1 MRSSQNKPEL
11 KDIKSRNVQEEG
23 DYGVFRSPQQGVSD
37 DSPPHQFQIC
47 RSSNGKTTA
56 SKTENAGSIPAR
68 YANFLSRCGGMETH
82 LPAKQR
88 NAGSSP
94 VGASNF
100 NGGLIY
106 NGSNSRL
113 HRESGSSI
121 LSSPTNFSVCSAT
134 GRGNR
139 LRVYTVWVRIPPDAP
154 VFMNRVGLCGVIT
167 HGC

>member
-1 MRSSQNKPEL
+1 MRSSQSKPEL

-68 YANFLSRCGGMETH
+68 YANFLSRCGGMDTH

-100 NGGLIY
+100 KSKGCWRNSTLLI
-106 NGSNSRL
+106 
-113 HRESGSSI
+113 
-121 LSSPTNFSVCSAT
+121 
-134 GRGNR
+134 
-139 LRVYTVWVRIPPDAP
+139 
-154 VFMNRVGLCGVIT
+154 
-167 HGC
+167 